1 MVSVKTEVVTVSK
14 RKYTTG
20 TYCTGTTCIRLL
32 IYMYSL
38 RFKYHSSFSQPCNR
52 LHDEIAPSFKKDYMH
67 ETRLHIYI
75 YIYMYDGRIISC
87 LKYRL
92 TFLEEGVTYFVSL
105 CVI

>member
-1 MVSVKTEVVTVSK
+1 MFSVKTEVVTVSK

-38 RFKYHSSFSQPCNR
+38 LFKYHSSFSQPCNR
-52 LHDEIAPSFKKDYMH
+52 LHNEIAPSFKKDYMH

-75 YIYMYDGRIISC
+75 YTCM
-87 LKYRL
+87 
-92 TFLEEGVTYFVSL
+92 TAE
-105 CVI
+105 